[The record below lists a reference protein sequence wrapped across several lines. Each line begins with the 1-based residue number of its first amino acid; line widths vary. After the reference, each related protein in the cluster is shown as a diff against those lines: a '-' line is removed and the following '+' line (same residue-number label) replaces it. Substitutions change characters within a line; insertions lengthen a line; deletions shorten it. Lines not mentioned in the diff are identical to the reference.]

1 MLQSMRSQRIGHN
14 LATEQQL
21 VAEIVKN
28 PLAVW
33 KTQVQSVDQED
44 PLDKGMGIY
53 SSILAWRIP
62 WTQELGRL
70 YSPWGR
76 EESDVTE

>member
-33 KTQVQSVDQED
+33 KTQVRSVDQED
-44 PLDKGMGIY
+44 PLDKGMAIY